1 MHGSPPSQRIL
12 LHGSGVWAR
21 YNSAMRAIEAVVFDI
36 GGVVQESPLHA
47 IARYERDH
55 GLPPGAI
62 NRAVVAAGEAGAWA
76 RLERGELTVESFL
89 APFAADCRAWGVEVD
104 GGRLMASIADASRPR
119 PRMLAAVRTIR
130 ERGLRVGALTNN
142 WVTEGRR
149 PTDGLRTHFDVFVES
164 AVVGLRKPDPRIYA
178 LVCRELRVPPSSAA
192 FLDDIGMNLKPA
204 RALGMATIE
213 VDDPEGALREL
224 SALLGFDL

>member
-76 RLERGELTVESFL
+76 RLERGEL
-89 APFAADCRAWGVEVD
+89 
-104 GGRLMASIADASRPR
+104 
-119 PRMLAAVRTIR
+119 
-130 ERGLRVGALTNN
+130 
-142 WVTEGRR
+142 
-149 PTDGLRTHFDVFVES
+149 
-164 AVVGLRKPDPRIYA
+164 
-178 LVCRELRVPPSSAA
+178 VP
-192 FLDDIGMNLKPA
+192 
-204 RALGMATIE
+204 
-213 VDDPEGALREL
+213 GALRGGL
-224 SALLGFDL
+224 PRLGCRGRRRTPHGVHRRREPPTAADARGGPDDPRARTPRGRPHE

>member
-55 GLPPGAI
+55 GLARDAV

-76 RLERGELTVESFL
+76 RLERGELTVESFR
-89 APFAADCRAWGVEVD
+89 APFEADCRTHGRAVD
-104 GGRLMASIADASRPR
+104 GPRRLGHID
-119 PRMLAAVRTIR
+119 
-130 ERGLRVGALTNN
+130 
-142 WVTEGRR
+142 EG
-149 PTDGLRTHFDVFVES
+149 
-164 AVVGLRKPDPRIYA
+164 
-178 LVCRELRVPPSSAA
+178 
-192 FLDDIGMNLKPA
+192 
-204 RALGMATIE
+204 
-213 VDDPEGALREL
+213 
-224 SALLGFDL
+224 